1 MLLSRRAAL
10 LGTGM
15 VALTRPAFA
24 QRDGRW
30 PTRPVRLVLGFAPG
44 GIGDITARLVAA
56 KIGEALGQPIIID
69 NRPGAA
75 GILAAENVL
84 RSPADGYSLLL
95 LTTSNTTVPAL
106 HRNVPYDVVRDFSPV
121 GRLTTFDHAFF
132 TGGNSPYRT
141 LGDVLAAARAKPGQ
155 INLGSIS
162 VGSGQHLAA
171 ELLRSMS
178 RVDMTSV
185 PYRSTPDLMNA
196 TTAGDVHIG
205 NEVLAPLMPQVQAGR
220 LRLLAVCSD
229 ARFPLLPE
237 VPTVIEA
244 GVPGYVVVSFNGVAA
259 PKGTPDAIIDHFSK
273 EMARAVSLPEVRD
286 RLLELSVR
294 PAPMDPTRFK
304 MFLADE
310 TARWSGLIEAA
321 GIPKQ

>member
-1 MLLSRRAAL
+1 MLVSRRAAL

-15 VALTRPAFA
+15 AALTRPVLA

-44 GIGDITARLVAA
+44 GIGDITARLVAV
-56 KIGEALGQPIIID
+56 KLGEALGQPIIID
-69 NRPGAA
+69 NRPGAV
-75 GILAAENVL
+75 GIVAAENVM
-84 RSPADGYSLLL
+84 RSPADGYTLLL
-95 LTTSNTTVPAL
+95 LTTSNTTAGSL
-106 HRNVPYDVVRDFSPV
+106 YRNVPYDIARDFSPV

-132 TGGNSPYRT
+132 TGGNSPYRS
-141 LGDVLAAARAKPGQ
+141 LGDVLAAARAQPGR
-155 INLGSIS
+155 INLGSIA

-178 RVDMTSV
+178 GADMTSV

-196 TTAGDVHIG
+196 TTSGDVQIG

-259 PKGTPDAIIDHFSK
+259 PKGTPDVIIEQFSK
-273 EMARAVSLPEVRD
+273 EMSRVVTLPEIRE

-294 PAPMDPTRFK
+294 PAPMDPAQFRT
-304 MFLADE
+304 FLADE
-310 TARWSGLIEAA
+310 TARWAGLIEKA

>member
-1 MLLSRRAAL
+1 M
-10 LGTGM
+10 
-15 VALTRPAFA
+15 
-24 QRDGRW
+24 
-30 PTRPVRLVLGFAPG
+30 
-44 GIGDITARLVAA
+44 VAA
-56 KIGEALGQPIIID
+56 KLGEALGQPIIID
-69 NRPGAA
+69 NRPGAV
-75 GILAAENVL
+75 GFVAAENVM
-84 RSPADGYSLLL
+84 RSPADGYTLLL
-95 LTTSNTTVPAL
+95 LTTSNTTAGSL
-106 HRNVPYDVVRDFSPV
+106 YRNVPYDIARDFSPV

-132 TGGNSPYRT
+132 TSANSPHRT
-141 LGDVLAAARAKPGQ
+141 LGDVLATARAQPGR
-155 INLGSIS
+155 INLGSIA

-178 RVDMTSV
+178 GVDMTSV

-196 TTAGDVHIG
+196 TTSGDVHIG

-259 PKGTPDAIIDHFSK
+259 PKGTPDVIIEQFSK
-273 EMARAVSLPEVRD
+273 EMSRVVTLPEIRE

-294 PAPMDPTRFK
+294 PAPMDPTQFRT
-304 MFLADE
+304 FLADE
-310 TARWSGLIEAA
+310 TARWAGLIEAA